1 MTAAPPLHLYVH
13 IPFCR
18 RKCRYCDFYSVPYDE
33 GVARRYV
40 DALAA
45 EWRMVAD
52 LNDLSLRPIT
62 TLYIGGGTPSALPPA
77 LWEQLGRKFLH
88 SLPRTPD
95 CEWTVECNPDSFS
108 GHLARTWIDLGVT
121 RLSIGVQSLDDGELR
136 IAGRLHTARRAE
148 EVLDSPPIARFRSVG
163 ADVIYGLPGQTRRNL
178 DRTLSR
184 ILSRPVVKHLSAYE
198 LTMHEETSFS
208 RHRRLLPL
216 PGDDAVADMTTQV
229 RDACAQHGLQQ
240 YEVSNYALP
249 GRRSRHNLA
258 YWDHAPYVGL
268 GAAAHSYLPPT
279 RRANVSSLPGYL
291 AAIEQ
296 GRQPVEFS
304 EALDDAAL
312 AREMIFLRL
321 RTSDGLDE
329 RIFADR
335 TGGPFASGQRAA
347 ALDDLVASGLI
358 LLRDGV
364 WTLTAQGMLV
374 GDEVARRLM

>member
-1 MTAAPPLHLYVH
+1 MQ
-13 IPFCR
+13 R
-18 RKCRYCDFYSVPYDE
+18 
-33 GVARRYV
+33 
-40 DALAA
+40 
-45 EWRMVAD
+45 
-52 LNDLSLRPIT
+52 LRVW
-62 TLYIGGGTPSALPPA
+62 LC
-77 LWEQLGRKFLH
+77 LGIH
-88 SLPRTPD
+88 
-95 CEWTVECNPDSFS
+95 
-108 GHLARTWIDLGVT
+108 
-121 RLSIGVQSLDDGELR
+121 
-136 IAGRLHTARRAE
+136 
-148 EVLDSPPIARFRSVG
+148 
-163 ADVIYGLPGQTRRNL
+163 
-178 DRTLSR
+178 
-184 ILSRPVVKHLSAYE
+184 
-198 LTMHEETSFS
+198 
-208 RHRRLLPL
+208 
-216 PGDDAVADMTTQV
+216 AV
-229 RDACAQHGLQQ
+229 
-240 YEVSNYALP
+240 
-249 GRRSRHNLA
+249 
-258 YWDHAPYVGL
+258 
-268 GAAAHSYLPPT
+268 